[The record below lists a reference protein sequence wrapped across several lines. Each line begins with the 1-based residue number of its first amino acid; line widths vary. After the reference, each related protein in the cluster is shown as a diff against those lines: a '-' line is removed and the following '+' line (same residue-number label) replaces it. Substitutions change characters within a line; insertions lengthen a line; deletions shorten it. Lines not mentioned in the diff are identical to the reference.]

1 MPYLWNKAIE
11 QFIVFAQ
18 VGLPEKAIWL
28 PTLMGAFASLDHKL
42 SLFLPC
48 IPYLILVFWR

>member
-1 MPYLWNKAIE
+1 MPYPWNKAIE

-28 PTLMGAFASLDHKL
+28 PTLMGVFASLDRKL
-42 SLFLPC
+42 SLFGPVF
-48 IPYLILVFWR
+48 LI